1 HPQVIQNRHQHYRR
15 LQYRA
20 MSTEESAAKKLKTSK
35 MIGTHNGT
43 FHCDEALAVFLLRQT
58 NTYRDADL
66 TRTRDPKLLDIC
78 DIVVDVGAV
87 YDPEKLRFDHHQRE
101 FDGVFGYGYGTK
113 LSSAGL
119 IYKHYGKEI
128 ISNHL
133 NLSSEDPKVETLW
146 LKLYKEYIEAIDGVD
161 NGVQQYPAEIPPKYR
176 SRTDVS
182 ARVGWLNPAWNQ
194 SVDSKSVDARF
205 EKASKLVGEE
215 FLSRL
220 EYYGNAWLPARELV
234 QAGLEARSAVSPSG
248 HIILFEHF
256 CPWKVT
262 DLTTPKYLLL
272 PVNRNTTFSL
282 CQEHL
287 FDLEKELSITDDQ
300 KPVYVVYPDE
310 TAGNWRVQA
319 VPLSPDSFISRKPL
333 PEPWRG
339 VRDDALSQVSGIP
352 GGIFVH
358 ASGFIGGNQT
368 QAGALEM
375 ARQALTM

>member
-1 HPQVIQNRHQHYRR
+1 
-15 LQYRA
+15 
-20 MSTEESAAKKLKTSK
+20 MSVEENVAKKLKTSK

-58 NTYRDADL
+58 GTYRDADL
-66 TRTRDPKLLDIC
+66 TRTRDPKLLDTC

-101 FDGVFGYGYGTK
+101 FDGVFGHGYSTK

-128 ISNHL
+128 ISGHL
-133 NLSSEDPKVETLW
+133 NLSPEDPKVETLW
-146 LKLYKEYIEAIDGVD
+146 LKLYKVLIEYIEAIDGVD
-161 NGVQQYPAEIPPKYR
+161 NGVQQYPPEIPPKYR
-176 SRTDVS
+176 IRTDVS
-182 ARVGWLNPAWNQ
+182 TRVGWLNPAWNE
-194 SVDSKSVDARF
+194 SVDSKSVDVRF

-215 FLSRL
+215 FISRL

-234 QAGLEARSAVSPSG
+234 QNGLEARSAVSPSG

-256 CPWKVT
+256 CPWK
-262 DLTTPKYLLL
+262 
-272 PVNRNTTFSL
+272 
-282 CQEHL
+282 EHL
-287 FDLEKELSITDDQ
+287 FDLEKELSIPDDQ
-300 KPVYVVYPDE
+300 KPIYIVYPDE
-310 TAGNWRVQA
+310 TAGNWRIQA
-319 VPLSPDSFISRKPL
+319 VPISPDSFISRKPL

-339 VRDDALSQVSGIP
+339 VRDDALSTVSGIP

-375 ARQALTM
+375 ARRALAM

>member
-1 HPQVIQNRHQHYRR
+1 
-15 LQYRA
+15 
-20 MSTEESAAKKLKTSK
+20 

-58 NTYRDADL
+58 ATYRDADL
-66 TRTRDPKLLDIC
+66 TRTRDPKLLDTC

-87 YDPEKLRFDHHQRE
+87 YDAEKLRFDHHQRE
-101 FDGVFGYGYGTK
+101 FDGVFGHGYTTK

-119 IYKHYGKEI
+119 IYKHYGREI

-133 NLSSEDPKVETLW
+133 GLSPEDPKVETLW

-161 NGVQQYPAEIPPKYR
+161 NGVQQYPPEIQAKYR

-182 ARVGWLNPAWNQ
+182 ARVGWLNAAWNE

-234 QAGLEARSAVSPSG
+234 LNGLNGRSAVNPSG
-248 HIILFEHF
+248 HIILFEQF
-256 CPWKVT
+256 CPWK
-262 DLTTPKYLLL
+262 
-272 PVNRNTTFSL
+272 
-282 CQEHL
+282 
-287 FDLEKELSITDDQ
+287 
-300 KPVYVVYPDE
+300 
-310 TAGNWRVQA
+310 
-319 VPLSPDSFISRKPL
+319 
-333 PEPWRG
+333 
-339 VRDDALSQVSGIP
+339 
-352 GGIFVH
+352 
-358 ASGFIGGNQT
+358 
-368 QAGALEM
+368 AGALEM